1 MPIDIRILLK
11 AAEGE
16 IVGKVRLQKVVY
28 LLDQL
33 GMNSGYSYEYH
44 HYGPYSEEL
53 TDEMDSS
60 IIFGE
65 VEENVRRRLS
75 DGVPY
80 SVFSLSESDDVDV
93 ENELGDL
100 PIEKARDALT
110 VMRDHSATVL
120 ELAATIHWLSSVE
133 QVDDWRGELVRRKG
147 VKTEEGRTDEALQLL
162 TNLELQPE
170 S

>member
-1 MPIDIRILLK
+1 MPIDIRLLLE
-11 AAEGE
+11 AAGGE

-53 TDEMDSS
+53 TDEVDSDV
-60 IIFGE
+60 IFGR
-65 VEENVRRRLS
+65 VEEIIRRRMS

-80 SVFSLSESDDVDV
+80 SVFSLT
-93 ENELGDL
+93 ELGDVEAENKL
-100 PIEKARDALT
+100 GDLSIEEARDALT
-110 VMRDHSATVL
+110 IMSDHSATAL

-147 VKTEEGRTDEALQLL
+147 VKTQEGRTDKALQLL
-162 TNLELQPE
+162 TDLELQPE
-170 S
+170 C